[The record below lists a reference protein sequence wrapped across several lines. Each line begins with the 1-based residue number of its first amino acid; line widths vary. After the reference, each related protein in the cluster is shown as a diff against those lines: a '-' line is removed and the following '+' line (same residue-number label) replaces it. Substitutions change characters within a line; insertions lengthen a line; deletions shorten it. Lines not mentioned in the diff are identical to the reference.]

1 MDFPIIDIS
10 KQSVQQFETQCS
22 RGKALRQV
30 MWYRLVRP
38 SMVLGMWTLAAAYI
52 RWCLAHASPEEL
64 SLDALMPSIIGIGS
78 MGCVLTAW
86 VIGRKVDQR
95 SSRSR
100 GRPMFMADGMPSD
113 ATNDI
118 VLAANSGR
126 RLVAYHDDDGL
137 VSQVMSMPAEAR
149 QPA

>member
-1 MDFPIIDIS
+1 
-10 KQSVQQFETQCS
+10 
-22 RGKALRQV
+22 
-30 MWYRLVRP
+30 
-38 SMVLGMWTLAAAYI
+38 
-52 RWCLAHASPEEL
+52 
-64 SLDALMPSIIGIGS
+64 LMPSIIGIGS